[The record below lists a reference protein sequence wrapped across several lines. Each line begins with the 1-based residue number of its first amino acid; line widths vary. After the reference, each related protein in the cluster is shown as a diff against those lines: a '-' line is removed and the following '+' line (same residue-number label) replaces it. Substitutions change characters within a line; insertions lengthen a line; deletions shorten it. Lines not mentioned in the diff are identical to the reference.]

1 MPISDT
7 PPQMKLECGLTEKT
21 CSFKEH
27 VEGKIFKAC
36 FDNDHEGLLAF
47 NQSI

>member
-1 MPISDT
+1 MT
-7 PPQMKLECGLTEKT
+7 LVRGMTEKT

-36 FDNDHEGLLAF
+36 FNNDHEGLLAF
-47 NQSI
+47 NKSM